1 MSHGRYSDDPLED
14 SLLRD
19 DELRMQE
26 ELDEELRPCE
36 LEHGEDKRGSTAAV
50 FSVLFVMALFIWWF
64 FWG

>member
-19 DELRMQE
+19 DELRMQD
-26 ELDEELRPCE
+26 ELDEEIRQYE
-36 LEHGEDKRGSTAAV
+36 LEHGEDKRGSIAAV
-50 FSVLFVMALFIWWF
+50 VSVLFVMALFIWWF